1 ELCLASR
8 HPIRG
13 VEVFSDPAFADRGGA
28 ALRGELDTPA
38 GRVHLINLHLAT
50 PRFGLESVLRQRWR
64 EFPGL
69 VEENPDWRR
78 RKAEL
83 IRAGAGQVDGPL
95 LLAGDFNTP
104 PDSAT
109 YRRCWSSLSNAYCSA
124 GVGWGYTYFTQHAA
138 VRIDHILAGDGW
150 RCRACWVGPDVGSPH
165 RPVVADVEWV
175 GPAAPGV
182 SSPRGPDQGE

>member
-1 ELCLASR
+1 AC
-8 HPIRG
+8 
-13 VEVFSDPAFADRGGA
+13 
-28 ALRGELDTPA
+28 A
-38 GRVHLINLHLAT
+38 G
-50 PRFGLESVLRQRWR
+50 FGLGAVRRR
-64 EFPGL
+64 G
-69 VEENPDWRR
+69 WRR
-78 RKAEL
+78 FRGRDEGIADVRRGQSEL
-83 IRAGAGQVDGPL
+83 IRAGAGEAEGRLP
-95 LLAGDFNTP
+95 LAGDFNTP

-109 YRRCWSSLSNAYCSA
+109 YRRCWSSLSNAYSSA